1 LRSNISLDLANL
13 LQVGFDLRYT
23 LERKILWP
31 KIKASDR
38 RQYISMVEHLTFI
51 NPLAKYETNSLLRLC
66 RINLRSESFVIKNEF
81 LA

>member
-1 LRSNISLDLANL
+1 MNGYLIDSETL
-13 LQVGFDLRYT
+13 LIRWLNMRQR
-23 LERKILWP
+23 
-31 KIKASDR
+31 ASAKPQQAICFR
-38 RQYISMVEHLTFI
+38 FI